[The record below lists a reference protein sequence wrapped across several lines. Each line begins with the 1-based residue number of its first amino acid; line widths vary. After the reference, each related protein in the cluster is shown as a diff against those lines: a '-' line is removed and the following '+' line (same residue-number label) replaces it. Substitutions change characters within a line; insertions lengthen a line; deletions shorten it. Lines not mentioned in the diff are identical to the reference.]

1 MAIGSPMLR
10 SILSI
15 PTIVWALAG
24 CSTPF
29 LTGQPQSANQSEFES
44 VQTASEE
51 WCLKDGLIQSPPTKD
66 PSLKVNPC
74 PTHERIPLTGTVT
87 GLTETEAHA
96 TSHQLEIDQ
105 GGRLPESNAAGPS
118 EEPEVNP
125 DTELFA
131 RMRQGFRLDHR
142 LSEPR
147 VQAQA
152 RWFEKNPAYLDRV
165 FDRGS
170 KYLYHIVESL
180 ETSGLPLEIALLP
193 LVESA
198 FDPFAYSHGRAS
210 GLWQFIPGTARLQG
224 LTIDWWFDGRRD
236 VVYSTEAA
244 IDYLSMLNRQFK
256 GDWELTLAAYNG
268 GIGNVRKS
276 IRRRGNHGNAAD
288 FWTLDLAKE
297 TEAYVPKLLA
307 IAALVADP
315 GAFNYELPSIANEPV
330 FDEVDI
336 DHQIDLALAAQL
348 ASLDVET
355 LYRFNPGLNQ
365 WATHPDGPHR
375 LIVPIGATQ
384 TFRENLMTLSPTSR
398 IAWERYKVKS
408 GDTLSEIADRFN
420 VSTQVLMRQNDLNT
434 SRIRA
439 GQALLIPK
447 AIGPESSL
455 TANGRLA
462 SRQRRLADD
471 PDRSHI
477 SYTVRPGDSLWTIAR
492 KYGTTTKAIARWNQI
507 GEKSMLQIGQ
517 ALQLYPKKA
526 RALRTVTS
534 PRPSLQKVERTIRYT
549 VKPGDSFGRIANR
562 FQVSIANL
570 KRWNP
575 EQAKEKYLQPGDR
588 LVIKINVK
596 QLTQ

>member
-1 MAIGSPMLR
+1 MAIGSTMLR
-10 SILSI
+10 CIVSIQ
-15 PTIVWALAG
+15 TIVWALAG
-24 CSTPF
+24 CSTHF
-29 LTGQPQSANQSEFES
+29 LTGQPQSANHSEFGR
-44 VQTASEE
+44 VQNAAEE
-51 WCLKDGLIQSPPTKD
+51 TCLKEGPLQSPPTGD
-66 PSLKVNPC
+66 PSRRVDPC
-74 PTHERIPLTGTVT
+74 STDEAIPVYGIVT
-87 GLTETEAHA
+87 GLTETQAHA
-96 TSHQLEIDQ
+96 TSNQLEIDQ
-105 GGRLPESNAAGPS
+105 GERLPESEAVGPS
-118 EEPEVNP
+118 EKPGVDPN
-125 DTELFA
+125 TGLFA

-142 LSEPR
+142 LGEPR

-170 KYLYHIVESL
+170 KYLFHIVESL
-180 ETSGLPLEIALLP
+180 EASGLPLEIALLP

-276 IRRRGNHGNAAD
+276 IRRRGNHSNVAD
-288 FWTLDLAKE
+288 FWTLDLAEE

-315 GAFNYELPSIANEPV
+315 GAFNYELPIIANKPV

-336 DHQIDLALAAQL
+336 GHQIDLTLAAQL

-375 LIVPIGATQ
+375 LIVPMGATQ
-384 TFRENLMTLSPTSR
+384 TFRENLITLAPASR

-434 SRIRA
+434 SRIWT

-447 AIGPESSL
+447 AIGPKSSL

-462 SRQRRLADD
+462 SRQRRLSDD

-477 SYTVRPGDSLWTIAR
+477 NYSVRPGDSLWTIAR

-517 ALQLYPKKA
+517 ALQLYPKKKK
-526 RALRTVTS
+526 ALQTVAS

-570 KRWNP
+570 RRWNP
-575 EQAKEKYLQPGDR
+575 ERAKEKYLQPGDR
-588 LVIKINVK
+588 LVIKINIK
-596 QLTQ
+596 QLIQ

>member
-1 MAIGSPMLR
+1 MLR
-10 SILSI
+10 CIVSIQ
-15 PTIVWALAG
+15 TIVWALAG
-24 CSTPF
+24 CSTHF
-29 LTGQPQSANQSEFES
+29 LTGQPQSANHSEFGR
-44 VQTASEE
+44 VQNAAEE
-51 WCLKDGLIQSPPTKD
+51 TCLKEGPLQSPPTGD
-66 PSLKVNPC
+66 PSRQVDPC
-74 PTHERIPLTGTVT
+74 PTDEAIPVYGVVT
-87 GLTETEAHA
+87 GLTDTQAHA
-96 TSHQLEIDQ
+96 TSNQLEIDQ
-105 GGRLPESNAAGPS
+105 GERLPESEAVGPS
-118 EEPEVNP
+118 EKPEVDPN
-125 DTELFA
+125 TGLFA
-131 RMRQGFRLDHR
+131 RMRHGFRLDHR
-142 LSEPR
+142 LGEPR

-170 KYLYHIVESL
+170 RYLFHIVEAL
-180 ETSGLPLEIALLP
+180 EASGLPLEIALLP

-276 IRRRGNHGNAAD
+276 IRRRGNDGNVAD
-288 FWTLDLAKE
+288 FWTLDLAEE

-315 GAFNYELPSIANEPV
+315 GAFNYELPIIANKPV

-336 DHQIDLALAAQL
+336 GHQIDLTLAAQL

-375 LIVPIGATQ
+375 LIVPMGATQ
-384 TFRENLMTLSPTSR
+384 TFRENLITLAPASR

-434 SRIRA
+434 SRIRT

-447 AIGPESSL
+447 AIGPKSSL

-462 SRQRRLADD
+462 SRQRRLSDD

-477 SYTVRPGDSLWTIAR
+477 SYSVRPGDSLWTIAR

-507 GEKSMLQIGQ
+507 GEKSTLQIGQ
-517 ALQLYPKKA
+517 ALQLYPKKKEGVTNCGFAAAITPESRAHDSIHSEAWRLLRPNRQSVSSINCQSQALEPGA
-526 RALRTVTS
+526 R
-534 PRPSLQKVERTIRYT
+534 
-549 VKPGDSFGRIANR
+549 
-562 FQVSIANL
+562 
-570 KRWNP
+570 KRKISSTRR
-575 EQAKEKYLQPGDR
+575 QAGY
-588 LVIKINVK
+588 
-596 QLTQ
+596 

>member
-1 MAIGSPMLR
+1 MAIGSTMLR
-10 SILSI
+10 CIVSIQ
-15 PTIVWALAG
+15 TIVWALAG
-24 CSTPF
+24 CSTHF
-29 LTGQPQSANQSEFES
+29 LTGQPQSANHSEFRR
-44 VQTASEE
+44 VQNAAEE
-51 WCLKDGLIQSPPTKD
+51 TCLKEGPLQSPPTGD
-66 PSLKVNPC
+66 PSRQVDPC
-74 PTHERIPLTGTVT
+74 PTDEAIPVYGVVT
-87 GLTETEAHA
+87 GLTDTQAHA
-96 TSHQLEIDQ
+96 TSNQLEIDQ
-105 GGRLPESNAAGPS
+105 GERLPESEAVGPS
-118 EEPEVNP
+118 EKPEVDPN
-125 DTELFA
+125 TGLFA

-142 LSEPR
+142 LGEPR

-152 RWFEKNPAYLDRV
+152 RWFEKTPAYLDRA

-170 KYLYHIVESL
+170 KYLFHIVESL
-180 ETSGLPLEIALLP
+180 EASGLPLEIALLP

-276 IRRRGNHGNAAD
+276 IRRRGNDGNVAD
-288 FWTLDLAKE
+288 FWTLDLAEE

-315 GAFNYELPSIANEPV
+315 GAFNYELPIIANKPV

-336 DHQIDLALAAQL
+336 GHQIDLTLAAQL

-375 LIVPIGATQ
+375 LIVPMGAAE
-384 TFRENLMTLSPTSR
+384 TFRENLITLAPASR

-434 SRIRA
+434 SRIRT

-447 AIGPESSL
+447 AIGPKSSL

-462 SRQRRLADD
+462 SRQRRLSDD

-477 SYTVRPGDSLWTIAR
+477 SYSVRPGDSLWTIAR

-517 ALQLYPKKA
+517 ALQLYPKKKK
-526 RALRTVTS
+526 ALQTVAS

-549 VKPGDSFGRIANR
+549 VKRGDSFGRIANR

-570 KRWNP
+570 RRWNP
-575 EQAKEKYLQPGDR
+575 ERAKEKYLQPGDR
-588 LVIKINVK
+588 LVIKINIK
-596 QLTQ
+596 QLIQ

>member
-1 MAIGSPMLR
+1 M
-10 SILSI
+10 
-15 PTIVWALAG
+15 
-24 CSTPF
+24 
-29 LTGQPQSANQSEFES
+29 
-44 VQTASEE
+44 
-51 WCLKDGLIQSPPTKD
+51 
-66 PSLKVNPC
+66 
-74 PTHERIPLTGTVT
+74 
-87 GLTETEAHA
+87 
-96 TSHQLEIDQ
+96 
-105 GGRLPESNAAGPS
+105 
-118 EEPEVNP
+118 NP

-236 VVYSTEAA
+236 VLYSTKAA

-336 DHQIDLALAAQL
+336 GHQIDLALAAQL
-348 ASLDVET
+348 AMLDVET

-575 EQAKEKYLQPGDR
+575 EHAKEKYLQPGDR

>member
-1 MAIGSPMLR
+1 MLR

-15 PTIVWALAG
+15 QTIVWALAG
-24 CSTPF
+24 CSTHF
-29 LTGQPQSANQSEFES
+29 FTGQSQSANQSEFEP
-44 VQTASEE
+44 VQTALEE
-51 WCLKDGLIQSPPTKD
+51 TCLKDGPLQPSPNGGPPRQVD
-66 PSLKVNPC
+66 PC
-74 PTHERIPLTGTVT
+74 PTHETIPMSGIVNR
-87 GLTETEAHA
+87 LTETGAHS
-96 TSHQLEIDQ
+96 TSHQLDLGQEE
-105 GGRLPESNAAGPS
+105 RLPESEPVGPP
-118 EEPEVNP
+118 EEPEMDH
-125 DTELFA
+125 DTGLFA
-131 RMRQGFRLDHR
+131 RMRQGFSLDHR
-142 LSEPR
+142 LNEPR
-147 VQAQA
+147 VQTQA
-152 RWFEKNPAYLDRV
+152 RWFEKNPSYLDRV

-180 ETSGLPLEIALLP
+180 EASGLPLEIALLP

-244 IDYLSMLNRQFK
+244 IDYLTMLNHQFK

-276 IRRRGNHGNAAD
+276 IRRRGKQGRAAD
-288 FWTLDLAKE
+288 FWSLDLAKE

-315 GAFNYELPSIANEPV
+315 DAFNYELPSIANEPV

-336 DHQIDLALAAQL
+336 GHQIDLALAAQL

-375 LIVPIGATQ
+375 LIVPMGATQ
-384 TFRENLMTLSPTSR
+384 TFRENLITLAPASR

-408 GDTLSEIADRFN
+408 GDTLSEIGDRFN

-477 SYTVRPGDSLWTIAR
+477 GYTVRPGDSLWTIAR
-492 KYGTTTKAIARWNQI
+492 KYGTTTKAIAQWNQI

-517 ALQLYPKKA
+517 ALQLYPKKTK
-526 RALRTVTS
+526 ALQTVAL
-534 PRPSLQKVERTIRYT
+534 PRPSRQKVERTIRYT
-549 VKPGDSFGRIANR
+549 VKTGDSFGRIANR

-575 EQAKEKYLQPGDR
+575 ERAKVKYLQPGDR
-588 LVIKINVK
+588 LVIKVNVK
-596 QLTQ
+596 QLMQ

>member
-1 MAIGSPMLR
+1 MLR
-10 SILSI
+10 CIVSIQ
-15 PTIVWALAG
+15 TIVWALAG
-24 CSTPF
+24 CSTHF
-29 LTGQPQSANQSEFES
+29 LTGQPQSANHSEFGR
-44 VQTASEE
+44 VQNAAEE
-51 WCLKDGLIQSPPTKD
+51 TCLKEGPLQSPPTGD
-66 PSLKVNPC
+66 PSRQVDPC
-74 PTHERIPLTGTVT
+74 PTDEAIPVYGVVTRLTDTQ
-87 GLTETEAHA
+87 ARA
-96 TSHQLEIDQ
+96 TSTQLEIDQ
-105 GGRLPESNAAGPS
+105 GERLPESEAVGPS
-118 EEPEVNP
+118 EKPGVDPN
-125 DTELFA
+125 TGLFA

-142 LSEPR
+142 LGEPR

-152 RWFEKNPAYLDRV
+152 RWFKKNPAYLDRV

-170 KYLYHIVESL
+170 KYLFHIVESL
-180 ETSGLPLEIALLP
+180 EASGLPLEIALLP

-276 IRRRGNHGNAAD
+276 IRRRGNDGNVAD
-288 FWTLDLAKE
+288 FWTLDLAEE

-315 GAFNYELPSIANEPV
+315 GAFNYELPIIANKPV

-336 DHQIDLALAAQL
+336 GHQIDLTLAAQL

-375 LIVPIGATQ
+375 LIVPMGATQ
-384 TFRENLMTLSPTSR
+384 TFRENLITLVPASR
-398 IAWERYKVKS
+398 IAWERYKIKS

-434 SRIRA
+434 SRIRT

-447 AIGPESSL
+447 AIGPKSSL

-462 SRQRRLADD
+462 SRQRRC
-471 PDRSHI
+471 RSP
-477 SYTVRPGDSLWTIAR
+477 PG
-492 KYGTTTKAIARWNQI
+492 
-507 GEKSMLQIGQ
+507 
-517 ALQLYPKKA
+517 P
-526 RALRTVTS
+526 V
-534 PRPSLQKVERTIRYT
+534 PRRR
-549 VKPGDSFGRIANR
+549 R
-562 FQVSIANL
+562 
-570 KRWNP
+570 
-575 EQAKEKYLQPGDR
+575 
-588 LVIKINVK
+588 
-596 QLTQ
+596 

>member
-1 MAIGSPMLR
+1 MAIGSTMLR
-10 SILSI
+10 CIVSIQ
-15 PTIVWALAG
+15 TIVWALAG
-24 CSTPF
+24 CSTHF
-29 LTGQPQSANQSEFES
+29 LTGQPQSANHSEFGR
-44 VQTASEE
+44 VQNAAEE
-51 WCLKDGLIQSPPTKD
+51 TCLKEGPLQSPPTGD
-66 PSLKVNPC
+66 SSRQVDPC
-74 PTHERIPLTGTVT
+74 PTDEAIPVYGVVA
-87 GLTETEAHA
+87 GLTDTQAHA
-96 TSHQLEIDQ
+96 TSNQLEIDQ
-105 GGRLPESNAAGPS
+105 GERLPESEAVGPS
-118 EEPEVNP
+118 EKPEVDPN
-125 DTELFA
+125 TGLFA

-142 LSEPR
+142 LGEPR

-170 KYLYHIVESL
+170 KYLFHIVESL
-180 ETSGLPLEIALLP
+180 EASGLPLEIALLP

-276 IRRRGNHGNAAD
+276 IRRRGNDGNVAD
-288 FWTLDLAKE
+288 FWTLDLAEE

-315 GAFNYELPSIANEPV
+315 GAFNYELPIIANKPV

-336 DHQIDLALAAQL
+336 GHQIDLTLAAQL

-375 LIVPIGATQ
+375 LIVPMDAAE
-384 TFRENLMTLSPTSR
+384 TFRENLITLAPASR

-420 VSTQVLMRQNDLNT
+420 VSTEVLMRQNDLNT
-434 SRIRA
+434 SRIRT

-447 AIGPESSL
+447 AIGPKSSL

-462 SRQRRLADD
+462 SRQRRLSDD

-477 SYTVRPGDSLWTIAR
+477 SYSVRPGDSLWTIAR

-517 ALQLYPKKA
+517 ALQLYPKKKK
-526 RALRTVTS
+526 ALQTVAS

-549 VKPGDSFGRIANR
+549 VKRGDSFGRIANR

-570 KRWNP
+570 RRWNP
-575 EQAKEKYLQPGDR
+575 ERAKEKYLQPGDR
-588 LVIKINVK
+588 LVIKINIK
-596 QLTQ
+596 QLIQ

>member
-1 MAIGSPMLR
+1 MLR

-24 CSTPF
+24 CTTHF
-29 LTGQPQSANQSEFES
+29 LTGQPQSPDQSEFEQ
-44 VQTASEE
+44 VQTASAER
-51 WCLKDGLIQSPPTKD
+51 CLRDGPLRSPPTED
-66 PSLKVNPC
+66 PSLRVDPC
-74 PTHERIPLTGTVT
+74 PTHERIPLSGA
-87 GLTETEAHA
+87 GSKITETKTHA
-96 TSHQLEIDQ
+96 TSHQLEIHQ
-105 GGRLPESNAAGPS
+105 GERFPESEAAGPP

-125 DTELFA
+125 DTGLFA

-142 LSEPR
+142 MSEPR

-170 KYLYHIVESL
+170 RYLYHIVESL

-236 VVYSTEAA
+236 VVYSTKAA
-244 IDYLSMLNRQFK
+244 IEYLTMLNGQFK

-276 IRRRGNHGNAAD
+276 IRRRGNQGGAAD
-288 FWTLDLAKE
+288 FWTLDLASE

-307 IAALVADP
+307 IAALVANP
-315 GAFNYELPSIANEPV
+315 SAFGYELPIIANEPV

-336 DHQIDLALAAQL
+336 GHQIDLTLAAQL

-375 LIVPIGATQ
+375 LIVPVGATQ
-384 TFRENLMTLSPTSR
+384 RFRQNLDSLAPASR

-471 PDRSHI
+471 PDRNHI
-477 SYTVRPGDSLWTIAR
+477 NYTVRPGDSLWTIAR
-492 KYGTTTKAIARWNQI
+492 EYDTTTKAIARWNQI
-507 GEKSMLQIGQ
+507 GEKSVLQVGQ
-517 ALQLYPKKA
+517 PLQLYPKKTTDLQVIA
-526 RALRTVTS
+526 S
-534 PRPSLQKVERTIRYT
+534 PRQPLQKVERTIRYT
-549 VKPGDSFGRIANR
+549 VKRGDSFGRIANR

-575 EQAKEKYLQPGDR
+575 ERAKEKYLQPGDR

-596 QLTQ
+596 QLVR

>member
-1 MAIGSPMLR
+1 MAIGSTMLR
-10 SILSI
+10 CIVSIQ
-15 PTIVWALAG
+15 TIVWALAG
-24 CSTPF
+24 CSTHL
-29 LTGQPQSANQSEFES
+29 LTGQPQSANHSEFGR
-44 VQTASEE
+44 VQNAAKET
-51 WCLKDGLIQSPPTKD
+51 CLKEGPLQSPPTGD
-66 PSLKVNPC
+66 PSRQVDPC
-74 PTHERIPLTGTVT
+74 PTDEAIPVYGVVT
-87 GLTETEAHA
+87 GLTDTQAHA
-96 TSHQLEIDQ
+96 APNQLEIDQ
-105 GGRLPESNAAGPS
+105 GERLPESEAVGPS
-118 EEPEVNP
+118 EKPGVDPN
-125 DTELFA
+125 TGLFA

-142 LSEPR
+142 LGEPR

-170 KYLYHIVESL
+170 KYLFHIVESL
-180 ETSGLPLEIALLP
+180 EASGLPLEIALLP

-276 IRRRGNHGNAAD
+276 IRRRGNDGNVAD
-288 FWTLDLAKE
+288 FWTLDLAEE

-315 GAFNYELPSIANEPV
+315 GAFNYELPIIANKPV

-336 DHQIDLALAAQL
+336 GHQIDLTLAAQL

-375 LIVPIGATQ
+375 LIVPMGATQ
-384 TFRENLMTLSPTSR
+384 TFSENLITLAPASR

-434 SRIRA
+434 SRIRT

-447 AIGPESSL
+447 AIGPKSSL

-462 SRQRRLADD
+462 SRQRRLSDD

-477 SYTVRPGDSLWTIAR
+477 SYSVRPGDSLWTIAR

-517 ALQLYPKKA
+517 ALQLYPKKKK
-526 RALRTVTS
+526 ALQTVAS

-549 VKPGDSFGRIANR
+549 VKRGDSFGRIANR

-570 KRWNP
+570 RRWNP
-575 EQAKEKYLQPGDR
+575 ERAKEKYLQPGDR
-588 LVIKINVK
+588 LVIKINIK
-596 QLTQ
+596 QLIQ